1 MSAKKS
7 ITINQTHPLN
17 TKTTIVDSITL
28 EGQEAS
34 SNQVAVTIKESI
46 TIKVVP
52 TINAWTTICE
62 EEAVVVVSV
71 GAEARVHLI
80 SMMVRII
87 TVALEVVSI
96 ITIIRAGEAGTIMA
110 MEEATTTTT
119 IITRTTT
126 ATMTI
131 RIITTLEAAL
141 GTIEKIIMEVA
152 EVVAA
157 AIITE
162 AASTIGVGATTT
174 AIIISTTAT
183 RGPSTHTTHPKVVVQ
198 MGATTRASMHPLRPI
213 ERTTMVA
220 HKEAEAITTIHQ
232 LIESNSSVRLT

>member
-17 TKTTIVDSITL
+17 TKTTTVDSITL

-110 MEEATTTTT
+110 MEEASTT

-183 RGPSTHTTHPKVVVQ
+183 RGPSTHTTHPKVAVQ

-220 HKEAEAITTIHQ
+220 HKEAEPITTIHQ